1 MVIHVKDIPYPL
13 DKEKAMSRM
22 LEPEVSP
29 IDAAIESIMNIHNQL
44 NRKLITENDADG
56 QYINTLVSFK
66 MAVIKDTFGDIQDNL
81 GDIGQM
87 FSEVIDSIEE
97 ADFLTVFKPE

>member
-13 DKEKAMSRM
+13 DKEKAMRM
-22 LEPEVSP
+22 LEPAISP
-29 IDAAIESIMNIHNQL
+29 IDEAIESIMNIHNQL

-56 QYINTLVSFK
+56 QYINILVTFK
-66 MAVIKDTFGDIQDNL
+66 KAVIKDTFGDLQDNL
-81 GDIGQM
+81 SDIGQM